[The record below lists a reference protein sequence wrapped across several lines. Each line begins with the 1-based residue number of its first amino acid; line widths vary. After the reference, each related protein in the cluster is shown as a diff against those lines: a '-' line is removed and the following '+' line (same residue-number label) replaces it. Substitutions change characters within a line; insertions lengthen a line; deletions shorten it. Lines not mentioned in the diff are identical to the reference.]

1 MRIGVSFYMKLKSL
15 LPAMLLAASV
25 ATVSASPPG
34 NVGQASS
41 NMPASA
47 HSAPTTQGTSLS
59 TTGDAQE
66 AKKEDQA
73 SSDTIKKARLTRL
86 KNQVGLKA
94 DQEAKAKAIIDKYVD
109 DRAAAKGNTKKLDAL
124 KSKFDSDIDAI
135 LTPAQRKKLAASNA
149 ATAAKGQ
156 ATKEKADAEK
166 AAASPKKP

>member
-1 MRIGVSFYMKLKSL
+1 MKLKSF
-15 LPAMLLAASV
+15 LPATLLAASV
-25 ATVSASPPG
+25 AAVSASPPG

-41 NMPASA
+41 NMPATSA
-47 HSAPTTQGTSLS
+47 HSASTTQGTSLS

-73 SSDTIKKARLTRL
+73 SPDTIKKARLTRL

-109 DRAAAKGNTKKLDAL
+109 ERAAAKGNTKKLDAL

-156 ATKEKADAEK
+156 ATKEKAGAEK

>member
-1 MRIGVSFYMKLKSL
+1 MKLKSL
-15 LPAMLLAASV
+15 LPAMVLAASV
-25 ATVSASPPG
+25 AAVSASPPG

-41 NMPASA
+41 NMPATSA
-47 HSAPTTQGTSLS
+47 HSAPTTQGMSLS

-73 SSDTIKKARLTRL
+73 SPDTIKKARLTRL

-94 DQEAKAKAIIDKYVD
+94 DQEAKAKAIVDKYVD

-149 ATAAKGQ
+149 AAAAKGQ
-156 ATKEKADAEK
+156 ATKEKAAAEK